1 MWELTDQKG
10 KSSVELKEFSKRQ
23 FLRKALFFSVFL
35 KMNTYLQNELFM
47 SVMGSDM
54 FVESYEI
61 QIKLRQTLISKEAR
75 N

>member
-1 MWELTDQKG
+1 MYIRLIPG
-10 KSSVELKEFSKRQ
+10 VIIFSLGRVLAND
-23 FLRKALFFSVFL
+23 FIGRGYPEI
-35 KMNTYLQNELFM
+35 NTYLRNELFIY
-47 SVMGSDM
+47 VMGSDM

>member
-1 MWELTDQKG
+1 
-10 KSSVELKEFSKRQ
+10 
-23 FLRKALFFSVFL
+23 
-35 KMNTYLQNELFM
+35 M